1 MNYPVV
7 SSREFLEKIKQFA
20 QKESKTCSNK
30 ALASILDE
38 IAKIA
43 QFHNWSMLHKK
54 LSNSENLPLE
64 ICITIKKSLPKII
77 PSVIVDY
84 VYLDVKEY
92 LNRHY
97 LKFEFDVNSSN
108 LEPHIDYHCERIDIN
123 QEVIDAF
130 DCYSNELLNDV
141 IKRLNLKYYWCI
153 DFHALADIYG

>member
-1 MNYPVV
+1 MNYPVF
-7 SSREFLEKIKQFA
+7 SSCEFLKNIKQFA
-20 QKESKTCSNK
+20 QKESKACSDK

-54 LSNSENLPLE
+54 LSSSETVPLD
-64 ICITIKKSLPKII
+64 ICITINKSLPKII

-84 VYLDVKEY
+84 VYLEVKQY

-97 LKFEFDVNSSN
+97 LQFEFDVNSSN
-108 LEPHIDYHCERIDIN
+108 FEPHIDSHCERIDIN

-130 DCYSNELLNDV
+130 RCYSHELLNDV

-153 DFHALADIYG
+153 DFHALPDIYG